1 MVTVVV
7 IEFGVMRCQPLRRAL
22 SLFWDYQIMSKI
34 ELKFTN
40 SELANELRKMDIS
53 GVSVGQRMNV
63 FDCADP
69 EMMITSNKI
78 LTFIVT
84 TGSSVALSL
93 FSSWL
98 YDKLKAKG
106 SAASIQING
115 VEISGDHN
123 NLKVEIHNHIQSSDR
138 EK

>member
-1 MVTVVV
+1 M
-7 IEFGVMRCQPLRRAL
+7 G
-22 SLFWDYQIMSKI
+22 YQIMNKI
-34 ELKFTN
+34 ELKFTD
-40 SELANELRKMDIS
+40 SELADELRKIDIS
-53 GVSVGQRMNV
+53 DVSVGQRVNV

-69 EMMITSNKI
+69 EVMIASNKI

-106 SAASIQING
+106 GTESIQING
-115 VEISGDHN
+115 VEISGNHN
-123 NLKVEIHNHIQSSDR
+123 NLKIEIHNHIQPSDS
-138 EK
+138 EKQT

>member
-1 MVTVVV
+1 M
-7 IEFGVMRCQPLRRAL
+7 
-22 SLFWDYQIMSKI
+22 
-34 ELKFTN
+34 
-40 SELANELRKMDIS
+40 
-53 GVSVGQRMNV
+53 
-63 FDCADP
+63 
-69 EMMITSNKI
+69 
-78 LTFIVT
+78 
-84 TGSSVALSL
+84 ALSL